1 MIETI
6 QQYLVENI
14 WEVIGTVTGIVSI
27 YLNTRENPL
36 GWPIGLISVIYYIYI
51 FWEVDLYGDV
61 ILHIVYL
68 IMGVYGWYQWMYGT
82 RNTAGEKVT
91 LQIKQ
96 TSSRRLAGLFG
107 VGLLTTGIMGF
118 FLKEYTPNTL
128 PYADAFTT
136 AFSLVGTYMLA
147 RKYIENWLLWMVVN
161 IACIIIY
168 YIKGLDITSGL
179 YVIYLILAFV
189 GYFNWRKSLIATS
202 NGHNHE

>member
-14 WEVIGTVTGIVSI
+14 WEVIGAVTGIVSI

-36 GWPIGLISVIYYIYI
+36 GWPIGLVSVLCYLFV
-51 FWEVDLYGDV
+51 FWEVFLFGDV